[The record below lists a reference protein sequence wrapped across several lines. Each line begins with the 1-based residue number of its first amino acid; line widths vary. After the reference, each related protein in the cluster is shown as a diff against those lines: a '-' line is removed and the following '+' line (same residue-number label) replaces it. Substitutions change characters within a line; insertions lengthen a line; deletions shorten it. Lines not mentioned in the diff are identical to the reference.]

1 MAPVAGYVGAD
12 VPVELLTAAGYLPRR
27 LSGSPDDDAETGRR
41 YLGGGLD
48 PVACSILTRLLAGA
62 YGPLDLLVVSHD
74 CEASLRLFYALRELA
89 RVTPEVDLPP
99 LHLVDVL
106 HLPHRTTT
114 RYDLAQVRRFR
125 SWLAERGTPVP
136 DDALAR
142 AVAAHDDLRSVLRQV
157 GLQRARRVLT
167 GTELL
172 GLVDL
177 ACTRPVDEARAR
189 VRDMLAELPGR
200 PPLPGTPV
208 VVTGSSHDTPHVY
221 AALEAHG
228 LLVVGEDHD
237 RGDLLAL
244 GDVGAPTE
252 LALAERYQAAGPA
265 AAHAAITERAAH
277 TARLVRDRG
286 AVGLLAY
293 VRRHD
298 DGPRWDVPAQRGA
311 AGVPTVLVDHQ
322 EYGRIDGV
330 VAVADA
336 LRGAVAA

>member
-12 VPVELLTAAGYLPRR
+12 VPVELLTAAGHLPVR
-27 LSGSPDDDAETGRR
+27 LSGSPDEDAAEGRR
-41 YLGGGLD
+41 LLGGGLD

-62 YGPLDLLVVSHD
+62 FGPLDLLVVSHD
-74 CEASLRLFYALRELA
+74 CEASLRLFYVLRELA
-89 RVTPEVDLPP
+89 RVAPEVALPP

-125 SWLAERGTPVP
+125 AWLGERGSPVP
-136 DDALAR
+136 DDGFAR
-142 AVAAHDDLRSVLRQV
+142 AVAAHDDLRALLREI
-157 GLQRARRVLT
+157 GAHRARRVLS
-167 GTELL
+167 GTEMLE
-172 GLVDL
+172 LVDV

-189 VRDMLAELPGR
+189 LRDVLAGLSAR
-200 PPLPGTPV
+200 APLPGTPV

-244 GDVGAPTE
+244 TDVGAPTD

-265 AAHAAITERAAH
+265 AAHAAIADRAAH
-277 TARLVRDRG
+277 TARLVRGRG

-298 DGPRWDVPAQRGA
+298 DGPRWDVPAQRA
-311 AGVPTVLVDHQ
+311 AVQVPTVVVEHQ
-322 EYGRIDGV
+322 EYGRIERPA
-330 VAVADA
+330 AVAAA